1 MNRDEILAYKGHP
14 ALLDRLA
21 ISTDRGQ
28 LMAMFGLGAELYV
41 APRDRVQLREDMLA
55 VQEDYYHLFKDK
67 LDHFLLDSPKDDGRI
82 LKIKDDPFP
91 TIRNAVSNEWP
102 SDQSYTNVIFR
113 RYTHPDFPKDAGT
126 VTPWA
131 TYFLVSP
138 EKQEELSFY
147 HCHFPVSADK
157 GKLHFDLLR
166 ESLLRW
172 CTILRPAHGA
182 AGYCVILE
190 VGTISGEPYTYATLQ
205 RHPGLNFLGS
215 SAFTI
220 NAKSIHNR
228 IKSINWLTVLGDE
241 ILKELGGM
249 EAARAA
255 LEPECTLYPYK
266 GGVVIQAGEVPLLGD
281 TYEGNI
287 PEAYRKVA
295 RFTKPVRF
303 EGYTSSLFRVFKPMV
318 GAEEALR
325 WAQRFD

>member
-41 APRDRVQLREDMLA
+41 APRDRVQLREDMLK
-55 VQEDYYHLFKDK
+55 VQEDYYRLFKDN
-67 LDHFLLDSPKDDGRI
+67 LDYFMLASPKGDGRI
-82 LKIKDDPFP
+82 LKIKGDPFP
-91 TIRNAVSNEWP
+91 TIREAIGEWP
-102 SDQSYTNVIFR
+102 SDLSYTNVLFQ
-113 RYTHPDFPKDAGT
+113 RYTHPDFPGDAGT
-126 VTPWA
+126 VTPWESDCFIA
-131 TYFLVSP
+131 A
-138 EKQEELSFY
+138 ERKDRLSSY
-147 HCHFPVSADK
+147 SCYLPVSA
-157 GKLHFDLLR
+157 GNGQLHFDLLR

-172 CTILRPAHGA
+172 CTILHPAHGT

-190 VGTISGEPYTYATLQ
+190 VGAISGEPYTYATLQ
-205 RHPGLNFLGS
+205 RHPGLNFIGTVS
-215 SAFTI
+215 FTG
-220 NAKSIHNR
+220 NAESTYNR
-228 IKSINWLTVLGDE
+228 IKGGNWLTVLGDE
-241 ILKELGGM
+241 VLAELGGIN
-249 EAARAA
+249 AARTA
-255 LEPECTLYPYK
+255 LEPECTLHPYE

-318 GAEEALR
+318 GADEAVR
-325 WAQRFD
+325 WVRRFD